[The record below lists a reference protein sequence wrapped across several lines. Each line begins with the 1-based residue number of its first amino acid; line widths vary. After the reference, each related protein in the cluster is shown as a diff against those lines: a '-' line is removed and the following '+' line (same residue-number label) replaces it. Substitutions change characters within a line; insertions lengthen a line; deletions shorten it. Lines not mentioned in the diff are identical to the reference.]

1 MPLQFHLL
9 TIHGEE
15 ISQYFSQPLS
25 PPSSTTQP
33 RSCVHSAG
41 VDMTRLELNLSFSV
55 RWTYS
60 STRQTTPPADVRP
73 STNCSQRWGRRG
85 RTHALETQVNGKK
98 SKTHKIKHSVKSS
111 SELIPCLVVQ
121 EVPSSL
127 KRRMAALPWWGFSLE
142 EVSTVPSWRT
152 PTTTGRTRPGSG
164 CEWDPSRSG
173 SRASSSRK
181 LSPVRTFHLFICKL
195 IS

>member
-1 MPLQFHLL
+1 MRYF
-9 TIHGEE
+9 
-15 ISQYFSQPLS
+15 QYFYQPLRTLL
-25 PPSSTTQP
+25 STSQP

-41 VDMTRLELNLSFSV
+41 VHTMRPVLNLNFFAKLIS
-55 RWTYS
+55 S
-60 STRQTTPPADVRP
+60 STLLQTPPADVRP

-142 EVSTVPSWRT
+142 EVSTVPSWRI
-152 PTTTGRTRPGSG
+152 PTMTGGTRPASG

-181 LSPVRTFHLFICKL
+181 LSPVRTFHLLSTCNEWVPW
-195 IS
+195 